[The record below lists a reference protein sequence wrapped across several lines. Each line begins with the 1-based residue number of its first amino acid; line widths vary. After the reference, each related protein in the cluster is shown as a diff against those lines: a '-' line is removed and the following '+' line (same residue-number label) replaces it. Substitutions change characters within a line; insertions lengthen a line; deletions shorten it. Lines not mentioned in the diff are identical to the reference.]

1 MNRCHGALLYLR
13 QVGSEMPRWPE
24 RCLTPHRWPRLWSVA
39 VANRPLTSLSP
50 TDTEAI
56 AAEVASRLEPGD
68 SVWLRG
74 ELGVGK
80 TAFVRGAA
88 RALGVAQ
95 PVTSPTYTVGNRY
108 AANGMSVAHL
118 DLYRSSGLT
127 IEEWADLEP
136 YFEDAI
142 AFVEWPDAG
151 AGLLPDPRVTVDI
164 DHLQGDAR
172 LITLSCDDSGLLNAL
187 AAALARYR
195 D

>member
-1 MNRCHGALLYLR
+1 MAD
-13 QVGSEMPRWPE
+13 
-24 RCLTPHRWPRLWSVA
+24 
-39 VANRPLTSLSP
+39 RPLTSLSP
-50 TDTEAI
+50 ADTEAI

-88 RALGVAQ
+88 LALGVAQ

-108 AANGMSVAHL
+108 AANGVTVAHL
-118 DLYRSSGLT
+118 DLYRSSRLT

-136 YFEDAI
+136 YFDDAI

-164 DHLQGDAR
+164 DDLQGDAR
-172 LITLSCDDSGLLNAL
+172 LITLSCDDSVLSNAL
-187 AAALARYR
+187 AAAFARYR

>member
-1 MNRCHGALLYLR
+1 M
-13 QVGSEMPRWPE
+13 
-24 RCLTPHRWPRLWSVA
+24 A
-39 VANRPLTSLSP
+39 VADPALRSRSP
-50 TDTEAI
+50 ADTEAI

-88 RALGVAQ
+88 RGLGVAQ

-108 AANGMSVAHL
+108 AANGVSVAHL

-151 AGLLPDPRVTVDI
+151 AGLLPAPLVTVDI

>member
-1 MNRCHGALLYLR
+1 
-13 QVGSEMPRWPE
+13 
-24 RCLTPHRWPRLWSVA
+24 VA
-39 VANRPLTSLSP
+39 VADRPLTSRSP
-50 TDTEAI
+50 ADTEAI
-56 AAEVASRLEPGD
+56 AAELAARLEPGD

-88 RALGVAQ
+88 RTLGVAQ

-108 AANGMSVAHL
+108 AADGVWVAHL
-118 DLYRSSGLT
+118 DLYRSRGLT

-142 AFVEWPDAG
+142 AFVEWPDAR
-151 AGLLPDPRVTVDI
+151 AGLLPDPRVMVDI
-164 DHLQGDAR
+164 DHRQGDAR
-172 LITLSCDDSGLLNAL
+172 LITLICDDSGLLKAL

>member
-1 MNRCHGALLYLR
+1 
-13 QVGSEMPRWPE
+13 
-24 RCLTPHRWPRLWSVA
+24 
-39 VANRPLTSLSP
+39 
-50 TDTEAI
+50 
-56 AAEVASRLEPGD
+56 
-68 SVWLRG
+68 
-74 ELGVGK
+74 
-80 TAFVRGAA
+80 VRGAA

-95 PVTSPTYTVGNRY
+95 PVTSPSYTVGNRY
-108 AANGMSVAHL
+108 PVDRVSVAHL

-127 IEEWADLEP
+127 IEAWADLEP

-164 DHLQGDAR
+164 AHLQGDAR
-172 LITLSCDDSGLLNAL
+172 LITLSCDDSGLLNDL

>member
-1 MNRCHGALLYLR
+1 M
-13 QVGSEMPRWPE
+13 VGGVSDP
-24 RCLTPHRWPRLWSVA
+24 
-39 VANRPLTSLSP
+39 RPLTSRSP
-50 TDTEAI
+50 ADTEAI
-56 AAEVASRLEPGD
+56 AAELAARLEPGD

-108 AANGMSVAHL
+108 AADGVCVAHL

-136 YFEDAI
+136 YFENTI

-172 LITLSCDDSGLLNAL
+172 LITLSCDDSGLLNAF

>member
-1 MNRCHGALLYLR
+1 M
-13 QVGSEMPRWPE
+13 
-24 RCLTPHRWPRLWSVA
+24 A
-39 VANRPLTSLSP
+39 VADRPLTSLSP
-50 TDTEAI
+50 ADTEAI

-88 RALGVAQ
+88 RGLGVAQ

-108 AANGMSVAHL
+108 AANGVSVAHL

-151 AGLLPDPRVTVDI
+151 AGLLPAPLVTVDI

-172 LITLSCDDSGLLNAL
+172 LITLACDDSGLLNAL

>member
-1 MNRCHGALLYLR
+1 MDD
-13 QVGSEMPRWPE
+13 
-24 RCLTPHRWPRLWSVA
+24 
-39 VANRPLTSLSP
+39 RPLTSQSP
-50 TDTEAI
+50 ADTEAI

-88 RALGVAQ
+88 RGLGVAQ

-108 AANGMSVAHL
+108 AANGVSVAHL

-151 AGLLPDPRVTVDI
+151 AGLLPAPLVTVDI

>member
-1 MNRCHGALLYLR
+1 
-13 QVGSEMPRWPE
+13 
-24 RCLTPHRWPRLWSVA
+24 VA
-39 VANRPLTSLSP
+39 VADRPLTSRSP
-50 TDTEAI
+50 SDTEAI
-56 AAEVASRLEPGD
+56 AAELASLLEPGD

-108 AANGMSVAHL
+108 PADGLSVAHL
-118 DLYRSSGLT
+118 DLYRSSGLAV
-127 IEEWADLEP
+127 EEWADLEP

-151 AGLLPDPRVTVDI
+151 AGLLPDPRVSVDI
-164 DHLQGDAR
+164 EHLQGDAR
-172 LITLSCDDSGLLNAL
+172 LIRLSCDDSGLLNAI